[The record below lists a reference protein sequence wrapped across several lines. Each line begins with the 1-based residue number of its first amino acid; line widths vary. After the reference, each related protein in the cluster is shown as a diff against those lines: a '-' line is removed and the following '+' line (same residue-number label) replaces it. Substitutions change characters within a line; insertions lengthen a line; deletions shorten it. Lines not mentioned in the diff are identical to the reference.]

1 METTNTLSDVKE
13 LTSDEI
19 LKNVVGKFES
29 FKNYYL
35 KDDIESNQKGFRLR
49 GEEDAVNRALEQ
61 TLGRSSNLN
70 SCNFPKEEEE
80 MRDVCKLVINHF
92 SENNPQA
99 LKIFTNTHR
108 SSYKYE
114 FILDPRIIELVEL
127 AIIKIDEIEKK
138 ES

>member
-1 METTNTLSDVKE
+1 MENLDLFSE
-13 LTSDEI
+13 
-19 LKNVVGKFES
+19 
-29 FKNYYL
+29 
-35 KDDIESNQKGFRLR
+35 NQKIKRKSISWC
-49 GEEDAVNRALEQ
+49 ESASNSALKTQLFKKFSE
-61 TLGRSSNLN
+61 
-70 SCNFPKEEEE
+70 
-80 MRDVCKLVINHF
+80 KLVINHF